1 MAFEYALKQAG
12 LDTESDVLL
21 DNSVQFDMMTGAFL
35 GGTGDYVTMFE
46 PAASSVEAEGKG
58 YIVASVGGAAGEI
71 PYTAYFA
78 KKSYL
83 EENADLIQS
92 FTNAV
97 AKGQKWV
104 AEHTAQEIAEV
115 IQPQFADTDV
125 SLLAS
130 GIQRYK
136 DIGAYCETPV
146 MSEKSFALLQ
156 TVMSSAG
163 ELDEKAPY
171 AEVVNNTFAEKA
183 E

>member
-1 MAFEYALKQAG
+1 M
-12 LDTESDVLL
+12 
-21 DNSVQFDMMTGAFL
+21 QFDMMTGAFL

-58 YIVASVGGAAGEI
+58 YIVASVGEAAGEI

-83 EENADLIQS
+83 EENADIVQR

-104 AEHTAQEIAEV
+104 AGHTAQEIAEV

-125 SLLAS
+125 ALLAS
-130 GIQRYK
+130 GIQRYQE
-136 DIGAYCETPV
+136 IGAYCETPV
-146 MSEKSFALLQ
+146 MSEESFELLQ

-163 ELDEKAPY
+163 ELDQKVPY

-183 E
+183 A